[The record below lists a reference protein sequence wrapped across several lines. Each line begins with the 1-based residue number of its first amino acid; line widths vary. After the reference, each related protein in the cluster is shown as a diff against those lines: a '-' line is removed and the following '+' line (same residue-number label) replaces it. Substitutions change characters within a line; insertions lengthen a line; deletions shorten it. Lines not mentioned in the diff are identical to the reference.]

1 MFRRIVMTALAA
13 GVLAGIFGW
22 GLQMVTTTPLIM
34 AAEMYEPGGGEAAM
48 SDAHTHDSAAEE
60 TDGHEHDHGDGMWM
74 PEGGMERHAYTLLT
88 SIPMGVGFGFVLTG
102 VFALCGR
109 GVGLNEGVLWGLGGF
124 AAIYL
129 APALGL
135 PPELPGMMASDL
147 DARQM
152 WWIFAVAGSSVGLA
166 LIVFSPNPLWKL
178 AGALITVIPHIV
190 GAPQPEMVDLAE
202 MAGSVPAEMA
212 ARFAVTSLVTVGL
225 FWVVLGAL
233 AGYFYDRFSE
243 A

>member
-34 AAEMYEPGGGEAAM
+34 SAEMYEGGGGDAAM
-48 SDAHTHDSAAEE
+48 SHSHDSAAEE
-60 TDGHEHDHGDGMWM
+60 TDEHAHSHDDSVWM
-74 PEGGMERHAYTLLT
+74 PEGGMERHTFTLLT
-88 SIPMGVGFGFVLTG
+88 SILMGTGFGFVLTG
-102 VFALCGR
+102 VFALRGR
-109 GVGLNEGVLWGLGGF
+109 DVGLNQGVLWGLGGF
-124 AAIYL
+124 AAVYL

-147 DARQM
+147 EARQI
-152 WWIFAVAGSSVGLA
+152 WWVFAVAGGAVGLA

-178 AGALITVIPHIV
+178 AGALVLVIPHIV
-190 GAPQPEMVDLAE
+190 GAPHPD
-202 MAGSVPAEMA
+202 MADMSGSVPAEVA
-212 ARFAVTSLVTVGL
+212 ARFAVTSLITVGL
-225 FWVVLGAL
+225 FWIVLGAL
-233 AGYFYDRFSE
+233 AGYFYDRFSD